1 MHAQV
6 LKGHNIYKVFLIRF
20 EATVTNLKKEKFYNI
35 CVKRVRQVCL

>member
-20 EATVTNLKKEKFYNI
+20 EATVTNLKKEVLQYLCQKS
-35 CVKRVRQVCL
+35 